1 MAKIETP
8 KAKTQYIPAFAK
20 WVEERS
26 KMSEDEIFALE
37 AETQGL
43 TTAKKLKVK
52 EPTAVQQITFSQWAE
67 ERSRMTED
75 EIFAIEAEIQGLK
88 EVTPLEEFK
97 AFAEA
102 WKGITKEEI
111 YGFIDERQKELEL
124 EARAEFLKKGKKPG
138 VPPQVQPT
146 EKPAEPVTPVEKPKV
161 PPQVQPT
168 EKPDL
173 LIHRTPYPKWWNDE
187 GIAKISLTSPGSQMV
202 ITARGD
208 YSLYIAT
215 IVLTVSGECDIS
227 FTFGSA
233 GASGSMDLGGTDEP
247 RGMVIAMGNS
257 PTPCGSGS
265 FMITATSTDPVSIG
279 GYVSY
284 YLWKKGAE

>member
-1 MAKIETP
+1 MANPEKP
-8 KAKTQYIPAFAK
+8 KPQTASGKAFAK
-20 WVEERS
+20 WAEERS
-26 KMSEDEIFALE
+26 RMTEDEIFALE
-37 AETQGL
+37 AESQGL
-43 TTAKKLKVK
+43 TTAKKLKLK

-67 ERSRMTED
+67 ERSKMTED
-75 EIFAIEAEIQGLK
+75 EIFALEAETQGLK
-88 EVTPLEEFK
+88 EVRPPEEVK

-111 YGFIDERQKELEL
+111 YKFIDERQKELEL
-124 EARAEFLKKGKKPG
+124 EAQAEFLKKIEKPK

-146 EKPAEPVTPVEKPKV
+146 EKPAEAVKPAEGPKV

-187 GIAKISLTSPGSQMV
+187 GVAKISLTSSGSQMV

-208 YSLYIAT
+208 YSLYIAA
-215 IVLTVSGECDIS
+215 IVLTVSGECNIS

-233 GASGSMDLGGTDEP
+233 GASGSMDLGGADEP

-257 PTPCGSGS
+257 PAPCGSGS
-265 FMITATSTDPVSIG
+265 FMITSTSDDPVSIG
-279 GYVSY
+279 GFVSY
-284 YLWKKGAE
+284 YMWKKEA